1 MKKKKVLSFLAKLY
15 AKKLSASTN
24 FKLPF
29 DSWTLTNQ
37 KKKKFA
43 AVQTIHK
50 YSQKCKQSSVGLWS
64 QNC

>member
-37 KKKKFA
+37 KKK
-43 AVQTIHK
+43 
-50 YSQKCKQSSVGLWS
+50 SLLLCKQSINTVKNANSH
-64 QNC
+64 Q